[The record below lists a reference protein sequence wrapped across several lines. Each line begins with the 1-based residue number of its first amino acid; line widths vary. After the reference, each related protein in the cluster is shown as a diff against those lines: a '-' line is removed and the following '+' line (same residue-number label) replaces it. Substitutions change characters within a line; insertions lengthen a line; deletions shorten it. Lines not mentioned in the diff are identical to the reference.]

1 MQDQCSWTRKFTIT
15 CMMIIYI
22 YIVVETYRNVHFIFC
37 EHRSRV
43 KEDVHRV

>member
-1 MQDQCSWTRKFTIT
+1 
-15 CMMIIYI
+15 MMIIYI

-43 KEDVHRV
+43 KEDVPKMSIECRLFEFILSF